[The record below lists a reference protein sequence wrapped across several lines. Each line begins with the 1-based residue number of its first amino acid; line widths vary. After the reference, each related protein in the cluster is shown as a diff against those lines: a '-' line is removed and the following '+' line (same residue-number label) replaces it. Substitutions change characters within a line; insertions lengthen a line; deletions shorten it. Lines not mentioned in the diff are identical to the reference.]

1 MQETQEMQV
10 QTLGQEDPLEE
21 KIATHSTILAWKF
34 HEQMS
39 LAGYGPWG
47 RKEADTT
54 DARVHGLVK
63 PMIWAILAEAG
74 LTVRLPRSYG
84 VLEETSSAGNVT
96 KEEKEGGEYSGISL
110 PPGLQSPANSYPR
123 MEAQKKHGQRVLGGL
138 SVFPVKWRE
147 STKLGKKDK
156 NE

>member
-47 RKEADTT
+47 RK
-54 DARVHGLVK
+54 
-63 PMIWAILAEAG
+63 
-74 LTVRLPRSYG
+74 
-84 VLEETSSAGNVT
+84 
-96 KEEKEGGEYSGISL
+96 
-110 PPGLQSPANSYPR
+110 
-123 MEAQKKHGQRVLGGL
+123 
-138 SVFPVKWRE
+138 
-147 STKLGKKDK
+147 
-156 NE
+156 